1 MLYRL
6 FTSVTS
12 TQELDQLLDLTF
24 TESER
29 NKIMERWRI
38 FDACDRGLTQRE
50 IAKQVPCSI
59 VTATRGAKIFKN
71 NKEVIQRMLAEFR
84 KDEGF

>member
-1 MLYRL
+1 MLFRL
-6 FTSVTS
+6 FTSAS
-12 TQELDQLLDLTF
+12 TESEMEQLLDFTF

-29 NKIMERWRI
+29 GKIIERWRI

-59 VTATRGAKIFKN
+59 VTATRGSKIFKQ
-71 NKEVIQRMLAEFR
+71 NKATIQRLLAEFR
-84 KDEGF
+84 KDGF

>member
-12 TQELDQLLDLTF
+12 AQELDTLLDLTF

-29 NKIMERWRI
+29 IKIMERWRI

-71 NKEVIQRMLAEFR
+71 NKETIQRMLAEFR
-84 KDEGF
+84 KDEL

>member
-12 TQELDQLLDLTF
+12 AQELDQLLDLTF

-59 VTATRGAKIFKN
+59 VTATRGAKIF
-71 NKEVIQRMLAEFR
+71 
-84 KDEGF
+84 

>member
-1 MLYRL
+1 MLFRL
-6 FTSVTS
+6 FTSAS
-12 TQELDQLLDLTF
+12 TESEMEQLLDFTF

-29 NKIMERWRI
+29 NKIIERWRI

-59 VTATRGAKIFKN
+59 VTATRGSKIFKQ
-71 NKEVIQRMLAEFR
+71 NKATIQRLLAEFR
-84 KDEGF
+84 KEGF

>member
-12 TQELDQLLDLTF
+12 TEELDQLLDLTF

-59 VTATRGAKIFKN
+59 VTATRGAKIFKS

-84 KDEGF
+84 KEEGF

>member
-12 TQELDQLLDLTF
+12 AQELDQLLDLTF

-84 KDEGF
+84 KEEGF

>member
-84 KDEGF
+84 KEEGF